1 MKQLSIDI
9 ETYSSNDLLK
19 CGVYKYVE
27 AEDFEI
33 LIFAYSVDNGPVR
46 IVDMY
51 DFDDEIPDEIIQA
64 LTEPSII
71 KTAFNAQFE
80 RVCLSRHLG
89 KRLDPRQWRC
99 TMVDGTRLGLP
110 SNLAGIG
117 QALNLDIQKDTA
129 GKALINYFSKPCK
142 ATKANGG
149 RTRNLPHH
157 DPEKWEAFKRYCGI
171 DVEVEVQVK
180 QKLETILNIGSKN
193 DQFEQALYA
202 HDQDINDRGVRL
214 DMALVHAAIDG
225 WNTYTGRLKEEAK
238 QLTGLANPNSPAQLK
253 NWLSEQGI
261 EMDSLTKA
269 VVAEKLKEGV
279 PKDVERTLLIRQ
291 ELGKTSVKKFN
302 AMDVAVCDD
311 DRVRGLL
318 QFYGAGRT
326 GRWAGRLVQVQNLPQ
341 NKIKDIE
348 LARSICRSG
357 DIEWLEFMYDRVPFV
372 LSQLIRTAFIPE
384 EGNVFAVSDFSAIEA
399 RVIAW
404 LAGEKWRL
412 DVFNTHGKIYEASAS
427 QMFGIPLE
435 KIDKEL
441 RQKGKV
447 SELALGYGGGPN
459 ALVTMGALDMGVA
472 EEELQGL
479 VDSWRCANPHV
490 TRLWKDLD
498 NAAKRAIGRGEV
510 VTLQF
515 GLTFFYLKGFLFIQL
530 PSGRRLAY
538 ANARLE
544 PHSTFNGK
552 QIVYD
557 GVDGTTKKW
566 QKLHTYGGKLAENVV
581 QAIARDCLAESMIRL
596 AERGYEAQVMHV
608 HDEIIFETEPNSIEK
623 IEAIM
628 GEPIEWAPG
637 LPLSA
642 DGFETTFYKKD

>member
-33 LIFAYSVDNGPVR
+33 LIFAYSVDNRPVR

-64 LTEPSII
+64 LTDPSII

-80 RVCLSRHLG
+80 RVCLSKYLG
-89 KRLDPRQWRC
+89 QRLDPRQWRC

-110 SNLAGIG
+110 ANLAGIG

-142 ATKANGG
+142 ATKVNGG
-149 RTRNLPHH
+149 RTRNLPQH
-157 DPEKWEAFKRYCGI
+157 DTEKWEAFKRYCGI

-180 QKLETILNIGSKN
+180 QVLEPLLHIGSKN

-214 DMALVHAAIDG
+214 DMTLVQAAIDG

-238 QLTGLANPNSPAQLK
+238 ELTGLANPNSPAQLK
-253 NWLSEQGI
+253 KWLSDQDI

-269 VVAEKLKEGV
+269 AVAEKLKEGV
-279 PKDVERTLLIRQ
+279 PRDVERTLLIRQ

-302 AMDVAVCDD
+302 AMDVAVCED

-372 LSQLIRTAFIPE
+372 LSQLIRTAFIPK
-384 EGNVFAVSDFSAIEA
+384 EGKIFAVSDFSAIEA

-404 LAGEKWRL
+404 LAGEQWRL
-412 DVFNTHGKIYEASAS
+412 EVFKTHGKIYEASAS
-427 QMFGIPLE
+427 QMFGIP
-435 KIDKEL
+435 IDKVDKDL

-447 SELALGYGGGPN
+447 SELALGYNGGTN
-459 ALVTMGALDMGVA
+459 ALVSMGALDMGVP

-479 VDSWRCANPHV
+479 VDSWRASNPRIV
-490 TRLWKDLD
+490 KMWKDFEM
-498 NAAKRAIGRGEV
+498 AAKKAIGKGEV

-515 GLTFFYLKGFLFIQL
+515 GITFFYLKGFLFIQL
-530 PSGRRLAY
+530 PNGRRLAY

-544 PHSTFNGK
+544 PHPKFSSQ

-566 QKLHTYGGKLAENVV
+566 QKLHTYGGKIVENVV
-581 QAIARDCLAESMIRL
+581 QAIARDCLAESMLRL
-596 AERGYEAQVMHV
+596 AKNGYSAQVMHV
-608 HDEIIFETEPNSIEK
+608 HDEVIIETEPNSIK
-623 IEAIM
+623 YIESIM
-628 GEPIEWAPG
+628 GEPISWAPG
-637 LPLSA
+637 LPLNA
-642 DGFETTFYKKD
+642 DGFETPFYRKD